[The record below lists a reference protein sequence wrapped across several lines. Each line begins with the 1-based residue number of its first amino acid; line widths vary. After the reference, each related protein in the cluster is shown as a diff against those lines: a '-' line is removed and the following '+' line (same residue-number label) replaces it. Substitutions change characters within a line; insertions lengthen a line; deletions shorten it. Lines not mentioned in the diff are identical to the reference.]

1 MRWPTTRAM
10 MSLGPPGGNGTISR
24 TTWFGKVWAWIGALE
39 TSAVMIAR
47 AAATRRMRDSALGEG
62 RSGGMIDGEPRFC
75 QPAKG
80 SI

>member
-1 MRWPTTRAM
+1 MISKLRTF
-10 MSLGPPGGNGTISR
+10 TINR
-24 TTWFGKVWAWIGALE
+24 MTWLGKVCAWIWAPE

-62 RSGGMIDGEPRFC
+62 RSGGMIAGEPRFC
-75 QPAKG
+75 QPVKG